1 MHQRRRLRTHQTFE
15 MPPKCAKSIALPKK
29 SEYELLRE
37 ENIKRNAAFLG
48 SLGLDEAKPKK
59 MRSTTSN
66 GSSSRAPRRTHAY
79 AHMRQSSDEEY
90 GLSSF
95 DAASSS
101 DSSSNS
107 NRDSARR
114 GSKRR
119 RGEREVQAQ
128 ARLLTAPAP
137 TRRSSR
143 QAAQTAHREGEDE
156 SPEGLLRHGHDGT
169 GIGARASEAQVDH
182 FPTRRKVT
190 AASLRSHIERANPKH
205 SNLISNEAVVHCV
218 HRLTSMSEK
227 ALGNRVRTISR
238 AGGKN
243 AKEKLLCF
251 FYGLTAAGLGELSDV
266 CRGAVDL
273 S

>member
-1 MHQRRRLRTHQTFE
+1 
-15 MPPKCAKSIALPKK
+15 MPPKSAKSIALPKK

-66 GSSSRAPRRTHAY
+66 GSSSRAPRRTHVY

-101 DSSSNS
+101 DSSSSSNS

-119 RGEREVQAQ
+119 RGESEVQAQ

-156 SPEGLLRHGHDGT
+156 SPEVLLQLGDDGT

-190 AASLRSHIERANPKH
+190 AESLRSHIERANPKH
-205 SNLISNEAVVHCV
+205 SDLISNEAVVHCV

-251 FYGLTAAGLGELSDV
+251 YYGLTAAGLGELSDV